1 MYKSLN
7 PNQNV
12 TAKGLETLKEK
23 LRQEDRLTIERYIV
37 GLVIKICS
45 EANEHNILMMEYIHP
60 LSNPLPVLSQI
71 LDMVLALGEEAYL
84 EPGFIFTLIQ
94 QLVEM
99 SMKAE
104 ENLKLIDWIMHNK
117 DKLKQEHVLSRG
129 KLIFLRAVNRMLKLL
144 QKGEVHS
151 SFYGRMLFCMSEL
164 YTMAERSA
172 TNHSGLKDLT
182 HPVNI
187 QTWNQTI
194 DDDFGKTVDKGVY
207 SLYWKL
213 LESVQG
219 SISTE
224 TEANK
229 VMDGMHKL
237 LDCFKSRPCRQSSL
251 QMPITLINNTSPE
264 QFNQIFST
272 WKSAFEI

>member
-1 MYKSLN
+1 
-7 PNQNV
+7 
-12 TAKGLETLKEK
+12 
-23 LRQEDRLTIERYIV
+23 
-37 GLVIKICS
+37 
-45 EANEHNILMMEYIHP
+45 
-60 LSNPLPVLSQI
+60 
-71 LDMVLALGEEAYL
+71 MVLALGGEAYL

-104 ENLKLIDWIMHNK
+104 ENLKLIDWIMDNK

-182 HPVNI
+182 HPVDI
-187 QTWNQTI
+187 QTWNRPI
-194 DDDFGKTVDKGVY
+194 DDDFGKAVDKGVY
-207 SLYWKL
+207 SLYWRL
-213 LESVQG
+213 MESVQG
-219 SISTE
+219 AISTE

-251 QMPITLINNTSPE
+251 QLPITLINNTSPE

-272 WKSAFEI
+272 LNSVIEF